1 MGSCLWPL
9 INKSSFHGTTLH
21 YINSEEIDAG
31 PIIAI
36 GRFPVSGKDSVLSL
50 HIRNRIIGARLAN
63 YVAERV
69 IRKERIQSRPQNGG
83 KYYKLPA
90 KEALRKNAGPRRFRG
105 MTGIKWK
112 TKTMN

>member
-1 MGSCLWPL
+1 M
-9 INKSSFHGTTLH
+9 H